1 MTLADMS
8 LSEIRERVR
17 VMTEARSQDEGLGG
31 GCYAVCAAC
40 PCDRH
45 NFQEFD
51 DLKDKVCGQICQAFA
66 QELMNRIDSG
76 AVSQIEPQKCA
87 VERTAECRGCKHCK
101 EVGGVL
107 FCEIW
112 HNTTVPEAFCCYHEP
127 TEPIIINDIPGI
139 QIDTVKVDGMSVD
152 EWIDKEIQIGGSR

>member
-17 VMTEARSQDEGLGG
+17 IMTEARNKLHTAEGYH
-31 GCYAVCAAC
+31 GCDTVCVKC
-40 PCDRH
+40 PCDNH
-45 NFQEFD
+45 NFKEFD
-51 DLKDKVCGQICQAFA
+51 DLEDKSCGQICQAFA

-76 AVSQIEPQKCA
+76 AVSQIEPQKCT
-87 VERTAECRGCKHCK
+87 VEHTAECKGCKHCK

-107 FCEIW
+107 FCEMW

-127 TEPIIINDIPGI
+127 T
-139 QIDTVKVDGMSVD
+139 
-152 EWIDKEIQIGGSR
+152 

>member
-17 VMTEARSQDEGLGG
+17 AMTEARNMADGALGT
-31 GCYAVCAAC
+31 GCIIPCSSC

-45 NFQEFD
+45 NFKEFD
-51 DLKDKVCGQICQAFA
+51 DLHDKVCGQICQAFA

-76 AVSQIEPQKCA
+76 AVPQIEPQKCT
-87 VERTAECRGCKHCK
+87 VEHTAECKGCKHCK

-112 HNTTVPEAFCCYHEP
+112 HNTTAPEAFCCYHEP

-139 QIDTVKVDGMSVD
+139 QIDAVKVDGMSVD
-152 EWIDKEIQIGGSR
+152 EWIDKQFQTG